1 MDLLQTSDAHTAQ
14 AANGEGGPIYAR
26 YCARHWLRK
35 KRSEGHKTKATQN
48 SWARSE
54 WYTQPSKTLVSI
66 LPSCWDH
73 WLLRCS
79 DYQSVSNYFLN
90 FLERSVS

>member
-1 MDLLQTSDAHTAQ
+1 MLAGAGHGEGPSRMEPVMELLQTSDAHTAQ

-54 WYTQPSKTLVSI
+54 
-66 LPSCWDH
+66 
-73 WLLRCS
+73 
-79 DYQSVSNYFLN
+79 
-90 FLERSVS
+90 